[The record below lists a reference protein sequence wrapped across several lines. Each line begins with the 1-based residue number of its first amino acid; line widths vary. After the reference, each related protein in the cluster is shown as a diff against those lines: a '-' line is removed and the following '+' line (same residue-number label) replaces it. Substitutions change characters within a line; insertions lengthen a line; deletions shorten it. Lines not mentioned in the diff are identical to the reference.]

1 MARISG
7 ALHEIS
13 HSSEIVRLGQPSD
26 GKFNYPI
33 EKRRTKE
40 NVEALRRAEGHL
52 DAFWA
57 AIDQLMV
64 AKAGN
69 LRGTSVWN
77 LLSQPRILK
86 RTPEWF
92 EPKKSPPT
100 ASTPN
105 RICQADIYSS
115 YQPTSAI
122 YSGIPARELDITQPK
137 TKTKTCG
144 IPGPLPESITKVEE
158 ALLQQPNPTGPEPT
172 ISVDARALKVFR
184 TVFFN
189 PAVTSTPGEVSWSD
203 FLHAMTSVGFT
214 AMKLHGS
221 AWQFQPTKLDVERS
235 IQFHEPHPRGKL
247 PFKMARRHGRR
258 LNRAYGWHGGMFVLI
273 GK

>member
-1 MARISG
+1 MARISA

-69 LRGTSVWN
+69 LRGTAVWN

-86 RTPEWF
+86 RTREWF
-92 EPKKSPPT
+92 EPKNSPPA

-105 RICQADIYSS
+105 KICQADICSS
-115 YQPTSAI
+115 YQPISAI
-122 YSGIPARELDITQPK
+122 YSGIPARKLDITQPK

-144 IPGPLPESITKVEE
+144 TPGPLPEPITKGES
-158 ALLQQPNPTGPEPT
+158 LLQQPNPTDSEPT
-172 ISVDARALKVFR
+172 LSVDARALKVFR
-184 TVFFN
+184 PLFFN
-189 PAVTSTPGEVSWSD
+189 PAVTSMPGEVSWSD
-203 FLHAMTSVGFT
+203 FLHANDFSWLCGYE
-214 AMKLHGS
+214 AARLCL
-221 AWQFQPTKLDVERS
+221 AIPTGKAGCRKKHS
-235 IQFHEPHPRGKL
+235 IS
-247 PFKMARRHGRR
+247 
-258 LNRAYGWHGGMFVLI
+258 
-273 GK
+273 